1 LSIETYSTDE
11 SLLKM
16 TARVDRIGRGEYAIS
31 AEIEFKYEPDENT
44 MVRMCFLLLH
54 SYEFQK

>member
-44 MVRMCFLLLH
+44 MVRMGFL
-54 SYEFQK
+54 